1 MTADETPTTI
11 ELEERIQALERE
23 LEGLTERL
31 AEAEARRDEYLD
43 SARRV
48 AADFDNYRK
57 RAARDQESLVA
68 RAGERLVK
76 RLLPVLDDLER
87 ALEAAAEHEEAK
99 LEQGVA
105 LVERELRQA
114 LHAEGL
120 VEISADGTFDP
131 NVHEAL
137 LTQPSEAEE
146 GSILQVLQKGYR
158 LGDQVVRPARVVI
171 SASPEEP
178 EQPEEAEAA
187 E

>member
-1 MTADETPTTI
+1 M
-11 ELEERIQALERE
+11 RSR
-23 LEGLTERL
+23 RL
-31 AEAEARRDEYLD
+31 RSAEEAE
-43 SARRV
+43 
-48 AADFDNYRK
+48 
-57 RAARDQESLVA
+57 
-68 RAGERLVK
+68 
-76 RLLPVLDDLER
+76 
-87 ALEAAAEHEEAK
+87 K

-120 VEISADGTFDP
+120 VEIAADGTFDP

-146 GSILQVLQKGYR
+146 GSILQVLQKGYGLPAIR
-158 LGDQVVRPARVVI
+158 SSAQARVVI